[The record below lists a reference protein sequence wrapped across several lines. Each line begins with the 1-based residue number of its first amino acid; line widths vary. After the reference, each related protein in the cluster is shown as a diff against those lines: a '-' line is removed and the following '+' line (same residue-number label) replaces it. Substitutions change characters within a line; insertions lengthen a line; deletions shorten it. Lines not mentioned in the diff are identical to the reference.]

1 MESPRIDR
9 KPRDLGRRARRP
21 QPHLLAIFGF
31 NLYMWRIDI
40 WPDHWAASPRTVRRT
55 FQTLSKF
62 DDRETGA
69 MSRLIPR
76 AQPQ

>member
-1 MESPRIDR
+1 
-9 KPRDLGRRARRP
+9 
-21 QPHLLAIFGF
+21 LLAIFGF

-40 WPDHWAASPRTVRRT
+40 WPDHWAASHRTVRRT